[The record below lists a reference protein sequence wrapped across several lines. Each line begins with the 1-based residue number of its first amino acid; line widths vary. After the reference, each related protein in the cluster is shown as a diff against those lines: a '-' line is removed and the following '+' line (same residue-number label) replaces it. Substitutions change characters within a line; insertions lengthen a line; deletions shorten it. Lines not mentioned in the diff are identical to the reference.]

1 MARTAVVVLALL
13 SATVVFAADTAIEEP
28 TLTLYADVLLQLRR
42 QSDDPTPLLTLQ
54 PPPAPDSA
62 AHRAAMDKI
71 VDFVAKSAARDSATF
86 GTAHN
91 YYLALWTR
99 YVYFGDENDAVAA
112 FAQLGRAAD
121 LAQDRPADA
130 ACCAFERGK
139 NIMALPK
146 ELALKI
152 TGKEPEDAAIEQFQ
166 LAKLKSLSKGYY
178 AARSALALADL
189 YINKA
194 DAKNAKASIREAL
207 ELDPSRGYVWN
218 QAYDRLGLVLHAEGN
233 TDGAVTMLKMAA
245 NVHPDTDIKVA
256 GLACRLARALIE
268 SGTYEEPIKYLGKA
282 VALADDGKAGL
293 RPELVYALA
302 LGYTRSGNT
311 GRALQYWK
319 RYLDMNDPDPD
330 RRKQA
335 REVAESLAM
344 SAE

>member
-1 MARTAVVVLALL
+1 MARTAVVVLVLL
-13 SATVVFAADTAIEEP
+13 STAVVFAADTAIEEP

-42 QSDDPTPLLTLQ
+42 QADDPTPLLTLQ
-54 PPPAPDSA
+54 PPPTPSSA
-62 AHRAAMDKI
+62 AHRTAMDKI
-71 VDFVAKSAARDSATF
+71 VAFMAESAGQDPDNF
-86 GTAHN
+86 GAAHN
-91 YYLALWTR
+91 YYLAMWTS
-99 YVYFGDENDAVAA
+99 YVYFGNEDDAVAA
-112 FAQLGRAAD
+112 FTQLDKAA
-121 LAQDRPADA
+121 AIAEDRPADVA
-130 ACCAFERGK
+130 SCAFERGK

-146 ELALKI
+146 ELAVKI

-178 AARSALALADL
+178 AARSALALTDL

-207 ELDPSRGYVWN
+207 ELDTGHGYVWN
-218 QAYDRLGLVLHAEGN
+218 RAYDRLGLVLHAEGN

-245 NVHPDTDIKVA
+245 NVQPDTDIKVA

-268 SGTYEEPIKYLGKA
+268 SGTFEEPIKYLGKA

-293 RPELVYALA
+293 KPELVYALA
-302 LGYTRSGNT
+302 LAYTKTGNT

-319 RYLDMNDPDPD
+319 RYIDMNDPDPD

-335 REVAESLAM
+335 KKFAESLAM